1 MNKLSHFIDIIIIF
15 STNCQA
21 LSLFL
26 SKNEKAFSGAKGGGH
41 WFFSRNM
48 AQFGC

>member
-26 SKNEKAFSGAKGGGH
+26 SKNEKAFSGAKGSGCI
-41 WFFSRNM
+41 FFYWNM
-48 AQFGC
+48 ALFG